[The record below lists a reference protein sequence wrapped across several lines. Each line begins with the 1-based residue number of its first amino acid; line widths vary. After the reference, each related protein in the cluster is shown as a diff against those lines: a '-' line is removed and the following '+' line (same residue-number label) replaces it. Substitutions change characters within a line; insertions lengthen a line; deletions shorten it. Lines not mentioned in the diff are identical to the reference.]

1 MDSHKKAV
9 GMRINEA
16 LAIADR
22 TQKDL
27 AVFIGVRPNVV
38 SYWVSGERTPNTEQ
52 LIQISL
58 FCKVSTDFLL
68 DLTPLKAPD
77 PDAVNFYALTGL
89 SDDVLLSLEQA
100 KNDAADIAVLETI
113 LSSDNFA
120 ESVTAF
126 ANIKR
131 INDEKKDF
139 SPENYMQEIRA
150 INAFERLRHEVIQ
163 KLTGREYK

>member
-1 MDSHKKAV
+1 MV
-9 GMRINEA
+9 GILGQRLKEVRGQMSQTA
-16 LAIADR
+16 AA
-22 TQKDL
+22 KG
-27 AVFIGVRPNVV
+27 IGTNQQTLSR
-38 SYWVSGERTPNTEQ
+38 YEECERTPDAEM
-52 LIQISL
+52 LKRIAEYYGVSCDYLLGISES
-58 FCKVSTDFLL
+58 KS
-68 DLTPLKAPD
+68 PD

-89 SDDVLLSLEQA
+89 SDDVLLLLEKA
-100 KNDAADIAVLETI
+100 KNDAADVAVLETI

-131 INDEKKDF
+131 INDGKKDF

-163 KLTGREYK
+163 KLTGRQYK